1 MASAIAPD
9 IMPFTNY
16 TYDFKGMI
24 DYIFYPKNLMQP
36 FGLLGPV
43 DEEWLKENKIMGCPQ
58 PHITSGKVFTF
69 IRLINLTITD
79 KSMANLFRIIA

>member
-1 MASAIAPD
+1 
-9 IMPFTNY
+9 
-16 TYDFKGMI
+16 MI

-58 PHITSGKVFTF
+58 PHITSGTKHK
-69 IRLINLTITD
+69 IL
-79 KSMANLFRIIA
+79 

>member
-1 MASAIAPD
+1 MISHSPDEEMYNHQFQLNSAIDPD
-9 IMPFTNY
+9 VMPYTNF

-24 DYIFYPKNLMQP
+24 DYIFYPKNLMQS

-58 PHITSGKVFTF
+58 PHITSGTKHRVW
-69 IRLINLTITD
+69 
-79 KSMANLFRIIA
+79 

>member
-1 MASAIAPD
+1 MNEKKLEIIHNIVSKKYLLHIFQLASAITPD

-43 DEEWLKENKIMGCPQ
+43 DEEWLKENKISGCPQ
-58 PHITSGKVFTF
+58 PHITSGTK
-69 IRLINLTITD
+69 
-79 KSMANLFRIIA
+79 